1 MNKEYFKR
9 MITWIVVNATVWVY
23 MTYALAFIGR
33 EAIAESLS
41 KQIVKVILSVPVV
54 YGIKAAIEN
63 VFKYNKRKSKEVTD
77 YEDQLETETNE

>member
-1 MNKEYFKR
+1 

-63 VFKYNKRKSKEVTD
+63 VFKYNIKKNDEEEIED
-77 YEDQLETETNE
+77 EEDQLETEIDE

>member
-1 MNKEYFKR
+1 
-9 MITWIVVNATVWVY
+9 MITWIVVHATIWVY

-54 YGIKAAIEN
+54 YGVKSGVEN
-63 VFKYNKRKSKEVTD
+63 VFKYNTRKRRKKDEES
-77 YEDQLETETNE
+77 QLETETNE